1 MIKDKN
7 KEAIKIIEENKL
19 TNVYSPEDQIKMEL
33 EREQLEDSKKLFKE
47 KIYSV
52 EIGIHSYCNR
62 TCTFCPLSR
71 EDVNRRDKKN
81 TVYMTDEMYVSIM
94 KQLSEIDFDGRIDF
108 TRYHEPLADKE
119 AILYRIRIAKKYIPK
134 AKLNVNTNSDYLNK
148 EYLQELLDAGIDNI
162 AMQAYLRNG
171 ATVYDENEVFER
183 INQICDRI
191 GAERINPDEHKDK
204 DWIIYR
210 LPQFKGSI
218 HARNYWKNGT
228 NRAGSVPI
236 DLGYRRT
243 QPCTSMNKGV
253 FIEYDG
259 SMTICCDMITPEV
272 HKKWAV
278 GNLSKQPNLFLNYTS
293 DYYTEWRT
301 RINKADWFKGSPC
314 LVCKRDVRGK
324 EARV

>member
-1 MIKDKN
+1 MN
-7 KEAIKIIEENKL
+7 LEQSKE
-19 TNVYSPEDQIKMEL
+19 
-33 EREQLEDSKKLFKE
+33 LFK
-47 KIYSV
+47 KNIYSV
-52 EIGIHSYCNR
+52 EIGIHNYCNR

-71 EDVNRRDKKN
+71 KDVNRRVKRN
-81 TVYMTDEMYVSIM
+81 MTFMTDAMYVSILN
-94 KQLSEIDFDGRIDF
+94 QLAEIDFDGRIDF
-108 TRYHEPLADKE
+108 TRYHEPLSDKE
-119 AILYRIRIAKKYIPK
+119 AILEAVRAAKRIIPK
-134 AKLNVNTNSDYLNK
+134 AKLNINTNSDYLNK
-148 EYLQELLDAGIDNI
+148 EYIQELLDAGVDNL

-191 GAERINPDEHKDK
+191 GAERINPEEHKNK

-243 QPCTSMNKGV
+243 QPCTSMNRGI

-259 SMTICCDMITPEV
+259 SMTICCDMLTPEV

-278 GNLSKQPNLFLNYTS
+278 GDLSKEPSLFLNYTS

-324 EARV
+324 EAR